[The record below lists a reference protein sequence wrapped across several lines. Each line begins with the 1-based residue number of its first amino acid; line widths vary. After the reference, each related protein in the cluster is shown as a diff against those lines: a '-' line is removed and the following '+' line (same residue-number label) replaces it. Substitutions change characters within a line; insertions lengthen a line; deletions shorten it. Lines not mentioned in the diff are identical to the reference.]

1 MTGELQ
7 PCCAT
12 HSVLIG
18 PRPPFQAVLHRFFD
32 FRTFDIDEYEH
43 HEKIQN
49 GDSNWLVPD
58 KFIAFSGPLDQPKQ
72 LQTGEYTYMAKD
84 YVRRPPPLAKQP
96 ACYLS
101 LTHTALPSC
110 SPGAIL

>member
-1 MTGELQ
+1 M
-7 PCCAT
+7 
-12 HSVLIG
+12 
-18 PRPPFQAVLHRFFD
+18 LHRFFD

-101 LTHTALPSC
+101 LTHTHRP
-110 SPGAIL
+110 AIMLARCHTLSAAT